1 MPSENYETLLAKYN
15 RLISRFRDLEAQMDE
30 KEKNWA
36 KIQKQMNVH
45 EQLAREL
52 CETILAKEIK
62 SAEFFGKEYS
72 WGKVPLDDLLRDS
85 KAAYSRQNAS
95 RTELLKGMQTKV
107 ATLEQNYQNLL
118 LQYEHLSQTRTTQ
131 PTYIQ
136 QPDPNTGEIADEPV
150 QPTQPV
156 QPAQPAQPPVEKMQQ
171 EAPTTPIIATTPA
184 QTSTPVIPEGA
195 SYDVQKAAKNGA
207 IQVEI
212 LEDDADVSDVDLRL
226 QGEAVEAGVRIEVG
240 KKSPKIHPSTKT
252 KKQMEHVKESTKTQM
267 GTYIVNEEE
276 VLKTMTDRKW
286 YVLQAIGETGEY
298 DFEKIA
304 AKATELNPD
313 KKKPSGTMIRNDL
326 FQLITNGIIEKEP
339 APLPFASTYAVYNI
353 SSIGSALYT
362 KKYGKAPAESKIV
375 QIIKDHDNLEH
386 GLGIIGL
393 AEILR
398 KSNQFSKVT
407 TERKELTFKLS
418 SGDTYIPD
426 VMAVAQKY
434 TAYFEYEL
442 GNHTPSHFR
451 IKLNK
456 MAIKTKFL
464 NIICNS
470 QSSCETINKLVLDWI
485 ESRGGPGFLP
495 RGVVRVTTITK
506 LKNAENGYA
515 NPDIWTY
522 SYNLG
527 ESKK

>member
-1 MPSENYETLLAKYN
+1 MASDNYETLLAKYN
-15 RLISRFRDLEAQMDE
+15 RLLARFHDLEVQGNE
-30 KEKNWA
+30 KEKNWDA
-36 KIQKQMNVH
+36 VQKQTKIR
-45 EQLAREL
+45 EQLARDL
-52 CETILAKEIK
+52 CETILAKELS
-62 SAEFFGKEYS
+62 SAEFLGKEYS
-72 WGKVPLDDLLRDS
+72 FGKIPLEDLLRNS
-85 KAAYSRQNAS
+85 KTAYSRQNAA
-95 RTELLKGMQTKV
+95 RTELLKQMQEKV
-107 ATLEQNYQNLL
+107 ESLEQNYANLL
-118 LQYEHLSQTRTTQ
+118 LQYQHAVQTKSQQSSTG
-131 PTYIQ
+131 YVS
-136 QPDPNTGEIADEPV
+136 DPATGEIIEAPNVPEQAPAATPL
-150 QPTQPV
+150 PTQITQPSVQMTQPPV
-156 QPAQPAQPPVEKMQQ
+156 QPAQQSA
-171 EAPTTPIIATTPA
+171 ANATL
-184 QTSTPVIPEGA
+184 IPEGA
-195 SYDVQKAAKNGA
+195 SYDIQKAARSGD
-207 IQVEI
+207 IQVVV
-212 LEDDADVSDVDLRL
+212 LEDEMDVTDTDLRL
-226 QGEAVEAGVRIEVG
+226 QGEAVEAGVRIETG
-240 KKSPKIHPSTKT
+240 KKSPKIHPSSKT
-252 KKQMEHVKESTKTQM
+252 KRQMEHVKEVTQAQM

-276 VLKTMTDRKW
+276 LLKGMTDRKW
-286 YVLQAIGETGEY
+286 FVLQAIGDTGEY

-304 AKATELNPD
+304 ATAIELNPG

-362 KKYGKAPAESKIV
+362 KKFGKPPVESKIA

-386 GLGIIGL
+386 GLGIMGL

-398 KSNQFSKVT
+398 KTGQFSKVV
-407 TERKELTFKLS
+407 TERKDLTFKLP
-418 SGDTYIPD
+418 SGDIYIPD

-470 QSSCETINKLVLDWI
+470 QSSCETVNKLVLDWI

-495 RGVVRVTTITK
+495 RGVVRITTITK
-506 LKNAENGYA
+506 LKNAENGYT

-527 ESKK
+527 ETKK